1 MAEKPIYAVG
11 LDAGSTRTRMVVCAL
26 EEQLRLLGC
35 AVVESEGWSKGSI
48 ADQRAVG
55 DRKSTRLNSSHL
67 GISYAVFCLKKKC
80 TCHGNAPQPRA
91 ASVPTVA
98 LLTACQL

>member
-35 AVVESEGWSKGSI
+35 GPAARRRRWIEP
-48 ADQRAVG
+48 DRDAVG
-55 DRKSTRLNSSHL
+55 VRA
-67 GISYAVFCLKKKC
+67 GIEGLR
-80 TCHGNAPQPRA
+80 PRA
-91 ASVPTVA
+91 RPPGLAEHERRHAARAGRLWRAARPEAPRRADSAAP
-98 LLTACQL
+98 